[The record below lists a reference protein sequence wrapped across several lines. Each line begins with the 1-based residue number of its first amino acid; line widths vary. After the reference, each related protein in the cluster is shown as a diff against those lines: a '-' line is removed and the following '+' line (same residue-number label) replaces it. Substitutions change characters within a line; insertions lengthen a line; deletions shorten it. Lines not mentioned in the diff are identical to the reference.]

1 VVADALSLS
10 EFPQP
15 VLMLHEHELS
25 GRIQQ
30 PEADCGVGSPLP
42 MSLHHQGATAPARV
56 RCACRS
62 RSSSAASSDAPGL
75 WSSHPVY
82 TRYWQHYHQ
91 AMAWMRCHQNAYRKA
106 VESYFASLWHYH
118 SEAHPRS
125 SHASQG
131 GSQLICDHQLAPPD
145 AYDSHPRARE
155 HQALCA
161 EEEAESESDG
171 VECDVSNMEITEELR
186 QYFAETERHR
196 EERLACLGSRSSNRV
211 RFSQP
216 CLCSSVI
223 CTSPHG
229 RQQLLDEARLNDY
242 VYADHDL
249 YHNRHRSAE
258 PPSERPGERRQAE
271 MKRLYGDSAAKI
283 QAMEAAVQ
291 LSFDK
296 HCDRKRPKYWPVIP
310 LKF

>member
-1 VVADALSLS
+1 MAT
-10 EFPQP
+10 
-15 VLMLHEHELS
+15 
-25 GRIQQ
+25 
-30 PEADCGVGSPLP
+30 EA
-42 MSLHHQGATAPARV
+42 APPDTRE
-56 RCACRS
+56 
-62 RSSSAASSDAPGL
+62 L

-82 TRYWQHYHQ
+82 ARYWQHYHQ
-91 AMAWMRCHQNAYRKA
+91 AMAWMRCHQSAYRRA
-106 VESYFASLWHYH
+106 VESYFSSLWYH
-118 SEAHPRS
+118 LAEAQSPS
-125 SHASQG
+125 YTASM
-131 GSQLICDHQLAPPD
+131 GSFPLPFCDVYGRPPHSGPD
-145 AYDSHPRARE
+145 WASV
-155 HQALCA
+155 A
-161 EEEAESESDG
+161 EEEEEMEEGEEEEEESESDG

-196 EERLACLGSRSSNRV
+196 EERR
-211 RFSQP
+211 
-216 CLCSSVI
+216 
-223 CTSPHG
+223 
-229 RQQLLDEARLNDY
+229 RQQLLDEARLDDY

-249 YHNRHRSAE
+249 YYNQRRSVE